1 MDATGT
7 GQGIC
12 DVTTP
17 AGTAGLEA
25 LSGSPGRGRSERGA
39 ARLARGCARLR
50 CSRGQWAG
58 RRPGPGRCWSRAGLR
73 RTGTAT
79 PKSCTQALRTRVS
92 LSAAC
97 QDTPGT
103 LLSCFPAFKH
113 NGLFLLYFSTLF
125 CADKLTTPLCSHGKL
140 RRAAAPGADSLCTI
154 PAAHPH
160 HVLPSAAEPAQRIKN
175 QIKTFPKAKTA
186 VKHRTTM
193 FTVRRYYGQTTMK
206 LIDFWRDDLL
216 NAGVCTVF
224 LLISAPRDRR

>member
-7 GQGIC
+7 GLGIC

-79 PKSCTQALRTRVS
+79 PKVAHRRSELAFRSLQLVRILLALCSLASLTLNTTDFSCFTSALCSVQTNSQLPFAPTESSAEQQPPELIPCAPSLLPTLTMCCQALPS
-92 LSAAC
+92 
-97 QDTPGT
+97 Q
-103 LLSCFPAFKH
+103 
-113 NGLFLLYFSTLF
+113 
-125 CADKLTTPLCSHGKL
+125 
-140 RRAAAPGADSLCTI
+140 
-154 PAAHPH
+154 
-160 HVLPSAAEPAQRIKN
+160 PSAL
-175 QIKTFPKAKTA
+175 KTKLKRSRKPK
-186 VKHRTTM
+186 
-193 FTVRRYYGQTTMK
+193 Q
-206 LIDFWRDDLL
+206 
-216 NAGVCTVF
+216 
-224 LLISAPRDRR
+224 P